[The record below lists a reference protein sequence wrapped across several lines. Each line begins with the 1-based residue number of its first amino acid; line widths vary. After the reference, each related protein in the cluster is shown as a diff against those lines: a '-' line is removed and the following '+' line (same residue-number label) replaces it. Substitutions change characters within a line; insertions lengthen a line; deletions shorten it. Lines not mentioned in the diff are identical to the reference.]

1 MCRQF
6 RDDKTNAHVHSAH
19 QMGTCL
25 LNVAKL
31 VFSSRF
37 SVKKKGAKAPHL
49 IVHALQCLSKAGA
62 TSERG
67 IVAVRR
73 LFQLF
78 RRDFLPSRDMKLFV
92 QSSGVFNSTLNPV
105 CAAATRVARAA
116 YDSPD

>member
-6 RDDKTNAHVHSAH
+6 RDDTMRVHAHLAP

-25 LNVAKL
+25 QNAAKL
-31 VFSSRF
+31 VISSRF

-49 IVHALQCLSKAGA
+49 IMHTLQCLSKTSA

-67 IVAVRR
+67 VAAVRR

-78 RRDFLPSRDMKLFV
+78 SGDFLPSRDMKLLV
-92 QSSGVFNSTLNPV
+92 QSSGVLNRTLNPV